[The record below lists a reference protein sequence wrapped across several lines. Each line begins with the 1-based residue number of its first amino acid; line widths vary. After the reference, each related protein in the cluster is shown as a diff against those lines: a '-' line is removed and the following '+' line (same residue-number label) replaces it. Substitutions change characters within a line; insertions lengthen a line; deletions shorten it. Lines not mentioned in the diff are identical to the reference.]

1 MDQTTKKPTGQFDRR
16 HLLNY
21 MAESAKT
28 STVGSDYV
36 TYEKKTRGRVYEP
49 TRKPKAKSDDMDEI
63 EKLLLGMSDSDLGE
77 LADALDIDSIP
88 TRASSTSSKKK
99 PRAPAAVTYSY
110 LATESEEDSMDEL
123 LKRIQDNDS
132 TLTEV
137 NINNRRVDSE
147 TRQQLLRS
155 LPFNSHV
162 QKLLLANTQLDDD
175 DAKVLADHLEKDET
189 IRTVNIESNRLTGAG
204 VRTIMKALVKNK
216 AVQELR
222 LENQYNP
229 LGTRTE
235 MDVARFLEKNTILL
249 KLGLTVK
256 GGGARQRIE
265 TYLLRNNDT
274 ARQRRRLNSQS

>member
-1 MDQTTKKPTGQFDRR
+1 MADDFETEAALASLTKEELEQLTDEIDPDNDLLPARERTVDQTTKKPTGQFDRR

-175 DAKVLADHLEKDET
+175 DAKVSCLICLSVCVCACLCVSVCLFVCPFMCDRLCCMQVLADHLEKDET

-204 VRTIMKALVKNK
+204 VRVCDI
-216 AVQELR
+216 
-222 LENQYNP
+222 
-229 LGTRTE
+229 
-235 MDVARFLEKNTILL
+235 
-249 KLGLTVK
+249 
-256 GGGARQRIE
+256 
-265 TYLLRNNDT
+265 
-274 ARQRRRLNSQS
+274 

>member
-1 MDQTTKKPTGQFDRR
+1 MQ
-16 HLLNY
+16 
-21 MAESAKT
+21 
-28 STVGSDYV
+28 
-36 TYEKKTRGRVYEP
+36 
-49 TRKPKAKSDDMDEI
+49 
-63 EKLLLGMSDSDLGE
+63 
-77 LADALDIDSIP
+77 
-88 TRASSTSSKKK
+88 
-99 PRAPAAVTYSY
+99 
-110 LATESEEDSMDEL
+110 
-123 LKRIQDNDS
+123 
-132 TLTEV
+132 
-137 NINNRRVDSE
+137 
-147 TRQQLLRS
+147 
-155 LPFNSHV
+155 
-162 QKLLLANTQLDDD
+162 
-175 DAKVLADHLEKDET
+175 VLADHLEKDET